1 MVVVSDRTPCMESWR
16 RIPAEDAGGEG
27 LLEKGGGVFGERNV

>member
-1 MVVVSDRTPCMESWR
+1 MVSWR

-27 LLEKGGGVFGERNV
+27 LLEKGGGVFGKRNL